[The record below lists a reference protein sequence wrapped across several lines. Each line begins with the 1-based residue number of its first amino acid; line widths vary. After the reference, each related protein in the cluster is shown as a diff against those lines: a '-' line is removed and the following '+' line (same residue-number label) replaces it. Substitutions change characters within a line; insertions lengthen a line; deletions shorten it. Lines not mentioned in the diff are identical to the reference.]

1 MKTLHLIRHAKS
13 SWTDETLADIDR
25 PLAPR
30 GIRACAVMAP
40 EIEKTGCDFSNIFT
54 SPAARARETIERIA
68 ATLKGSA
75 FTWTVAEK
83 LYTFSAHDLLDFCR
97 NDLPAT
103 INQAVIV
110 GHNPA
115 FHDFC
120 NQMGDTTI
128 GKLPTCAYA
137 RLELDAD
144 SWDFI
149 GPGRMRLTEFL
160 TPKMLK
166 NKDLDTGGTQ

>member
-13 SWTDETLADIDR
+13 SWKNERLADIDR

-40 EIEKTGCDFSNIFT
+40 EIAKTGCNFSNVFT
-54 SPAARARETIERIA
+54 SPAQRAKETIERVADNLNNI
-68 ATLKGSA
+68 S

-83 LYTFSAHDLLDFCR
+83 LYTFSAHDLLAFCR
-97 NDLPAT
+97 NDLPAN
-103 INQAVIV
+103 IDQAVIV

-120 NQMGDTTI
+120 NRMMTGTTI
-128 GKLPTCAYA
+128 KKVPTCAYA

-144 SWDFI
+144 AWNRI
-149 GPGRMRLTEFL
+149 GPGTIKLTAFL
-160 TPKMLK
+160 TPKMFR
-166 NKDLDTGGTQ
+166 